1 MRRREVIALLG
12 SVAVGWPLAARAQQ
26 PAIPLIGFLSSRSLN
41 DSRHLV
47 DAFRTGLQAAG
58 YIEGQN
64 VTVEYRWAEGQYDR
78 LPALAAELVRSRI
91 AVLVTTGGEPSVM
104 AAKAATS
111 SIPIVFT
118 TGGDPVKM
126 GLVVS
131 LSRPGGNATG
141 ISLLTTA
148 PEAKRLGILHELAPR
163 ASVVGVLIDPN
174 YQQADDQA
182 REIREAA
189 KALDLKIEIA
199 HAGKDQELES
209 AFAAL
214 AQSHAAALLV
224 TADPFFDTRRD
235 RIIALAAQFRLP
247 AIYQFRDYAVA
258 GGLVSYGVS
267 LADGYRQVGIYA
279 GRVLKGDKPSDLPIY
294 QAIKFEFVI
303 NLNTARTLGLQVP
316 PTLSAL
322 ADEVIE

>member
-1 MRRREVIALLG
+1 MRRREFLLLSG
-12 SVAVGWPLAARAQQ
+12 AAVAWPFHARAQQ

-47 DAFRTGLQAAG
+47 DAFRTGLQATE

-78 LPALAAELVRSRI
+78 LPALAAELVRSRV

-126 GLVVS
+126 GLVAS

-163 ASVVGVLIDPN
+163 AGVVGVLIDPN
-174 YQQADDQA
+174 YQQAEDQA
-182 REIREAA
+182 REVQEAA
-189 KALDLKIEIA
+189 KALDLQIEIA

-209 AFAAL
+209 AFATL
-214 AQSHAAALLV
+214 VQSHAAALLV

-279 GRVLKGDKPSDLPIY
+279 GRVLKGDKPRDLPIY

-303 NLNTARTLGLQVP
+303 NLKTARALGLQVP
-316 PTLSAL
+316 PMLSAL

>member
-1 MRRREVIALLG
+1 MRRREFVTLLG
-12 SVAVGWPLAARAQQ
+12 GAAAWPLAAHAQQ

-47 DAFRTGLQAAG
+47 DAFRTGLQANG

-64 VTVEYRWAEGQYDR
+64 LSVEYRWAEGQYDR
-78 LPALAAELVRSRI
+78 LPALAAELVRSRV
-91 AVLVTTGGEPSVM
+91 AVLVTTGGEPSVL

-126 GLVVS
+126 GLVPS

-163 ASVVGVLIDPN
+163 AGVVGVLIDPN
-174 YQQADDQA
+174 YQQAEDQA
-182 REIREAA
+182 REVREAA
-189 KALDLKIEIA
+189 KALDLQIEIA
-199 HAGKDQELES
+199 LAGKDQELES
-209 AFAAL
+209 AFASL

-247 AIYQFRDYAVA
+247 AIYQFRDYVVA

-294 QAIKFEFVI
+294 QAIKFEFVL
-303 NLNTARTLGLQVP
+303 NLKTARALGLQVP
-316 PTLSAL
+316 PMLSAL

>member
-1 MRRREVIALLG
+1 MRRRDFILAG
-12 SVAVGWPLAARAQQ
+12 GATVAWSLAARAQQ

-47 DAFRTGLQAAG
+47 DAFRAGLQASG
-58 YIEGQN
+58 YIEAQN
-64 VTVEYRWAEGQYDR
+64 VAVEYRWAEGQYDR
-78 LPALAAELVRSRI
+78 LPALAAELVRSRV
-91 AVLVTTGGEPSVM
+91 AVLVTTGGEPSVL

-126 GLVVS
+126 GLVAS

-141 ISLLTTA
+141 VSLLTTA
-148 PEAKRLGILHELAPR
+148 PEAKRLSILHELAPR
-163 ASVVGVLIDPN
+163 AGVVGVLIDPN
-174 YQQADDQA
+174 YQQAEDQA
-182 REIREAA
+182 REVQEAA
-189 KALDLKIEIA
+189 KALNLQIEIA

-214 AQSHAAALLV
+214 VRSHAAALLV

-235 RIIALAAQFRLP
+235 HIIALAAQFRLP

-267 LADGYRQVGIYA
+267 LADGYRQVGVYA
-279 GRVLKGDKPSDLPIY
+279 GRVLKGDKPGDLPIY

-303 NLNTARTLGLQVP
+303 NLKTAQALDLQVP
-316 PTLSAL
+316 PMLSAL

>member
-12 SVAVGWPLAARAQQ
+12 GVAVGWPLAARAQQ

-47 DAFRTGLQAAG
+47 DAFRIGLQATG
-58 YIEGQN
+58 YVEGQN

-78 LPALAAELVRSRI
+78 LPALASELVRSRVE
-91 AVLVTTGGEPSVM
+91 VLVTTGGEPSVV

-126 GLVVS
+126 GLVAS

-163 ASVVGVLIDPN
+163 AGVVGVLIDPN
-174 YQQADDQA
+174 YQQAEDQA
-182 REIREAA
+182 REVREAA
-189 KALDLKIEIA
+189 NALDLQIEIA

-209 AFAAL
+209 AFATL

-235 RIIALAAQFRLP
+235 RIVALAAQFKLP

-258 GGLVSYGVS
+258 GGLESYGVS

-279 GRVLKGDKPSDLPIY
+279 GRVLKGDKPRDLPIY

-303 NLNTARTLGLQVP
+303 NLKTARALGLQVP
-316 PTLSAL
+316 PMLSAL

>member
-1 MRRREVIALLG
+1 VRRREVIALLG
-12 SVAVGWPLAARAQQ
+12 GVAVGWPLAARAQR

-47 DAFRTGLQAAG
+47 DAFRIGLQATG

-64 VTVEYRWAEGQYDR
+64 ITVEYRWAEGQYDR
-78 LPALAAELVRSRI
+78 LPALAAELVRSRV

-126 GLVVS
+126 GLVAS

-163 ASVVGVLIDPN
+163 AGVVGVLIDPN
-174 YQQADDQA
+174 YQQAEDQA
-182 REIREAA
+182 REVGEAA
-189 KALDLKIEIA
+189 KALDLQIEIA
-199 HAGKDQELES
+199 HAGKEQELES
-209 AFAAL
+209 AFAIL
-214 AQSHAAALLV
+214 AQRNAAALLV

-279 GRVLKGDKPSDLPIY
+279 GRVLKGDKPRDLPIY

-303 NLNTARTLGLQVP
+303 NLKTARALGLQVP
-316 PTLSAL
+316 PMLSAL

>member
-1 MRRREVIALLG
+1 MRRREFITLIAG
-12 SVAVGWPLAARAQQ
+12 ASAVWPLAARAQQ
-26 PAIPLIGFLSSRSLN
+26 PSMPVIGFLSSRSLN

-47 DAFRTGLQAAG
+47 DAFRAGLQANG
-58 YIEGQN
+58 YVEGQN
-64 VTVEYRWAEGQYDR
+64 VAVEYRWAEGQYDR
-78 LPALAAELVRSRI
+78 LPALASEFVHRRV
-91 AVLVTTGGEPSVM
+91 AVLVTTGGEPSVL
-104 AAKAATS
+104 AAKRATS

-126 GLVVS
+126 GLVAS

-163 ASVVGVLIDPN
+163 AAVVGVLIDPN
-174 YQQADDQA
+174 YQQAEDQA
-182 REIREAA
+182 REVREAA
-189 KALDLKIEIA
+189 KALDLQIEIA
-199 HAGKDQELES
+199 YAGKDQELEL
-209 AFAAL
+209 AFAL
-214 AQSHAAALLV
+214 AQRDAAALLV

-247 AIYQFRDYAVA
+247 AIYQFREYVVA
-258 GGLVSYGVS
+258 GGLISYGVS
-267 LADGYRQVGIYA
+267 LADGYRQVGVYA

-303 NLNTARTLGLQVP
+303 NLKTARALGLQVP
-316 PTLSAL
+316 PMLSAL

>member
-1 MRRREVIALLG
+1 M
-12 SVAVGWPLAARAQQ
+12 
-26 PAIPLIGFLSSRSLN
+26 
-41 DSRHLV
+41 
-47 DAFRTGLQAAG
+47 
-58 YIEGQN
+58 
-64 VTVEYRWAEGQYDR
+64 
-78 LPALAAELVRSRI
+78 
-91 AVLVTTGGEPSVM
+91 
-104 AAKAATS
+104 
-111 SIPIVFT
+111 
-118 TGGDPVKM
+118 
-126 GLVVS
+126 
-131 LSRPGGNATG
+131 
-141 ISLLTTA
+141 
-148 PEAKRLGILHELAPR
+148 
-163 ASVVGVLIDPN
+163 
-174 YQQADDQA
+174 
-182 REIREAA
+182 
-189 KALDLKIEIA
+189 KIEIA

-209 AFAAL
+209 AFATL

-303 NLNTARTLGLQVP
+303 NLKTARALGLQVP
-316 PTLSAL
+316 PMLSAL